1 LQGFDLGV
9 MKYFL
14 PILSL
19 LALARATPV
28 IYDGRAPLNLT
39 EADLDTSTGPYLTA
53 VKGSTENA
61 SHYSTLLG
69 SSVKPT
75 PLWNKYSMRLPPIE
89 QAISIIIDN
98 SSVFVP
104 GGGAP
109 QLGFR
114 RTELIAQ
121 ANNNHTALDAAME
134 VGVTVF
140 HFSIQ
145 VDKAHPLNYSHEYQI
160 VFIEPNDGTHVFGVQ
175 LGSPFTIPTGTLPA
189 ANATSFQVLDHASN
203 VLFTTPFSSD
213 TWHNFAV
220 QVDWD
225 NRTLAVLYSANDDTL
240 KAVTE
245 VVPNLTATAGVAGQ
259 GDFHFGV
266 LKLPLA
272 NPTDSSANQGDVVH
286 HGIQEGTT
294 EGLVY
299 SGVFVESAT
308 GGISAGNG
316 CTIKQIS

>member
-1 LQGFDLGV
+1 
-9 MKYFL
+9 
-14 PILSL
+14 
-19 LALARATPV
+19 
-28 IYDGRAPLNLT
+28 
-39 EADLDTSTGPYLTA
+39 

-61 SHYSTLLG
+61 SHYLTLLG
-69 SSVKPT
+69 TTVMPT
-75 PLWNKYSMRLPPIE
+75 PLWKTYSMRVGQVE
-89 QAISIIIDN
+89 QAISVAIDN

-121 ANNNHTALDAAME
+121 TDGNHTALDALME
-134 VGVTVF
+134 VGVSVF
-140 HFSIQ
+140 HFSIMM
-145 VDKAHPLNYSHEYQI
+145 DKTRPLNFSHEYQI

-175 LGSPFTIPTGTLPA
+175 LGSPFTIPTGSLPV
-189 ANATSFQVLDHASN
+189 ANAQSFQILDHASN
-203 VLFTTPFSSD
+203 VLFTTAFSSD

-220 QVDWD
+220 QVDWN
-225 NRTLAVLYSANDDTL
+225 NRTLAVLYSTNGDYL
-240 KAVTE
+240 KAVTK
-245 VVPNLTATAGVAGQ
+245 VVPNLTATAGAAGQ

-266 LKLPLA
+266 LKLPVA
-272 NPTDSSANQGDVVH
+272 NPADSSANQGDVVH

>member
-1 LQGFDLGV
+1 
-9 MKYFL
+9 MKFL
-14 PILSL
+14 VAFLSL
-19 LALARATPV
+19 VTLARATPL

-39 EADLDTSTGPYLTA
+39 QADLDSSTGPYLTA

-61 SHYSTLLG
+61 SHYLTLLG
-69 SSVKPT
+69 TKVKPT
-75 PLWNKYSMRLPPIE
+75 LLWKNYSMRVAPIE
-89 QAISIIIDN
+89 QAVSVAIDN

-121 ANNNHTALDAAME
+121 ANANHTALDAAME
-134 VGVTVF
+134 VGVSVF
-140 HFSIQ
+140 HFSIMM
-145 VDKAHPLNYSHEYQI
+145 DKQRPLNFSHEYQI
-160 VFIEPNDGTHVFGVQ
+160 VFIEPNDGTHVFGVR
-175 LGSPFTIPTGTLPA
+175 LGSPFTLPTGPLPV
-189 ANATSFQVLDHASN
+189 ANAQSFQVLDHASN

-213 TWHNFAV
+213 IWHNFAV

-225 NRTLAVLYSANDDTL
+225 NRSLAVLYSANGDHL
-240 KAVTE
+240 KAVTK
-245 VVPNLTATAGVAGQ
+245 VVPNLTTTAGAAGQ
-259 GDFHFGV
+259 GDFHFGI
-266 LKLPLA
+266 LKLPVA
-272 NPTDSSANQGDVVH
+272 NPADSSADQGDVVH

-308 GGISAGNG
+308 GGISVGNG